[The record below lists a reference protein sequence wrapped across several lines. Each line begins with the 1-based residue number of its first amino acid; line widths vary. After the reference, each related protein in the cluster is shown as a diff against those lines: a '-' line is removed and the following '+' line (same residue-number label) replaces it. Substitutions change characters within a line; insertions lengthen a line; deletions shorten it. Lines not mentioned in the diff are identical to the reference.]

1 IIHRAT
7 NLFIQY
13 ASICWFNKSYIFRF
27 ISIPLIIF
35 LALNILIIFGITI
48 RLIQFFIRRKMS
60 QTNEKRTIVSIMIW
74 ITLCILL
81 GVAWIFGPFLDLMI
95 KDKTLTPSK
104 IIQWIFAVYN
114 GLEGLWVLG
123 INIIFYLNQKLNMTS
138 RWTIPNKVKN

>member
-1 IIHRAT
+1 
-7 NLFIQY
+7 
-13 ASICWFNKSYIFRF
+13 
-27 ISIPLIIF
+27 
-35 LALNILIIFGITI
+35 
-48 RLIQFFIRRKMS
+48 MS

-114 GLEGLWVLG
+114 GLEGLWVL
-123 INIIFYLNQKLNMTS
+123 
-138 RWTIPNKVKN
+138 